1 MVKRSD
7 SSEVGSLVGT
17 QTGSQAGLQ
26 LGPHAETQVGPKA
39 DPKAD
44 PEKILIIGPSWVGD
58 MVMAQSLFIALK
70 RRNPDCEISVLAPAW
85 TRPLLDRMPE
95 VDHSLA
101 LPFGHGDLKL
111 LARRRFGR
119 DLREHRFNQ
128 AIVLPN
134 SLKSALI
141 PFFANIPLR
150 TGWRGEMRGGLL
162 NDCRRLNKTKLP
174 LMVERF
180 AALAKPPTNYP
191 EKRAASPRLLVSRE
205 QVDAAL
211 DKFSLQAAANTG
223 RLVALCPGA
232 EFGPSKQWPAQNFA
246 RAATDLILLGWHVVI
261 MGSKGDAEVAQE
273 IEQGIATKVG
283 EKLRSRVSNLAGK
296 TDLAEAIDI
305 LAACSSAVSNDSG
318 LMHIAAALDLP
329 VVALYGSTS
338 PDFTPP
344 LAPLTRILASDID
357 CRPCFDRRCRF
368 GHNRCMTE
376 ITTDTVAKAV
386 IDFDKK

>member
-1 MVKRSD
+1 
-7 SSEVGSLVGT
+7 
-17 QTGSQAGLQ
+17 
-26 LGPHAETQVGPKA
+26 
-39 DPKAD
+39 
-44 PEKILIIGPSWVGD
+44 

-111 LARRRFGR
+111 LARRSFGR
-119 DLREHRFNQ
+119 DLREHRFTQ

-162 NDCRRLNKTKLP
+162 NDCRRLNKTNLP

-180 AALAKPPTNYP
+180 AALAKPPTDYP

-283 EKLRSRVSNLAGK
+283 EKLRSRVSNLGGQDRPRRGNRHSGGLFFGGEQRFRPNAYSRR
-296 TDLAEAIDI
+296 ARP
-305 LAACSSAVSNDSG
+305 ACSRAIRLDFTG
-318 LMHIAAALDLP
+318 FYAAARTFNANTGLG
-329 VVALYGSTS
+329 Y
-338 PDFTPP
+338 
-344 LAPLTRILASDID
+344 
-357 CRPCFDRRCRF
+357 
-368 GHNRCMTE
+368 
-376 ITTDTVAKAV
+376 
-386 IDFDKK
+386 